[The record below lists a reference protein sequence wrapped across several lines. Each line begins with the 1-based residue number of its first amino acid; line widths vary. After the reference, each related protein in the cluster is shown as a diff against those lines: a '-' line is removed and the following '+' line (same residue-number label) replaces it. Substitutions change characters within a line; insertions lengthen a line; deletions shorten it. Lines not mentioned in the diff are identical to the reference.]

1 MGLVNGG
8 AYAEKVAMPVDRIM
22 KIPANMP
29 FEQAA
34 AIPEVFLTAYQTLY
48 WIGKLQPQEKN
59 PYMQEGVVL
68 VQLRFN

>member
-8 AYAEKVAMPVDRIM
+8 ADAEKVSMPVERIM

-48 WIGKLQPQEKN
+48 WIGKLQPQEKISRHA
-59 PYMQEGVVL
+59 GVVL